1 MVYYDRYMYLKISR
15 LYWSILGMLYFTQFR
30 MVINKL
36 YPDRPYNTFSP
47 LNSVNIIQLLLV
59 LPELSFLFLFSLLKV
74 TRRWWIGLK
83 IAWSFMITS
92 NLFNF
97 ITSTSTCRE
106 LRYLFRHTSQF
117 NYLVISIFWI
127 IPYQLF
133 FLEVFITPSQKKNLE
148 FNFKTFSICSVSVKL
163 IVSFCVTVLQQ
174 I

>member
-127 IPYQLF
+127 IPYQLASWNPVCFEDF
-133 FLEVFITPSQKKNLE
+133 FWRGGGG
-148 FNFKTFSICSVSVKL
+148 
-163 IVSFCVTVLQQ
+163 
-174 I
+174 

>member
-59 LPELSFLFLFSLLKV
+59 LPELSFLFLFFFLLKV
-74 TRRWWIGLK
+74 TIEGD
-83 IAWSFMITS
+83 
-92 NLFNF
+92 
-97 ITSTSTCRE
+97 
-106 LRYLFRHTSQF
+106 LFRHISQF

-127 IPYQLF
+127 IPYQLASRNPVCFEDF
-133 FLEVFITPSQKKNLE
+133 FLEGGGGSLNFRQIHCSWTRLPSKIKGICWIT
-148 FNFKTFSICSVSVKL
+148 
-163 IVSFCVTVLQQ
+163 
-174 I
+174 